1 MQVNGQPYAHRPAL
15 TLLALLAD
23 LEVDPRHVVVMHN
36 DVIHRAGRIPDA
48 PVGAAD
54 VIEIVTM
61 MQGG

>member
-1 MQVNGQPYAHRPAL
+1 MQVNGRHHPYRQGL
-15 TLLALLAD
+15 TLLALLAE
-23 LEVDPRHVVVMHN
+23 LQVDARRVVVMHG

-48 PVGAAD
+48 PVAADD